1 MPASTMELRCLLLFG
16 EVPGLIEWLASDAP
30 PADTYDLL
38 RVAENM
44 QTLAFACWHCVR
56 LNNKLPPSTALE
68 GLYHYNCSTWQE
80 MVKACSKT
88 DPRHELH
95 ALSIVLIGGQTMKGS
110 RTDSLCKPSAQSLLV
125 TRSRC
130 SEVLEICTLSCSA
143 IQQIG

>member
-56 LNNKLPPSTALE
+56 LNNKLPPKH
-68 GLYHYNCSTWQE
+68 G
-80 MVKACSKT
+80 V
-88 DPRHELH
+88 
-95 ALSIVLIGGQTMKGS
+95 GGSVPLQLFHMAGNG
-110 RTDSLCKPSAQSLLV
+110 QGM
-125 TRSRC
+125 
-130 SEVLEICTLSCSA
+130 
-143 IQQIG
+143 QQD